1 MTYSII
7 NSGADYMTDANEHLD
22 KIMQELR
29 RGTITIGV
37 LSQLSE
43 PQYGYSLVTM
53 LAEKGIQV
61 EPGTLYP
68 LLRRLEKQGL
78 LDSKWDTNESRPRK
92 YYLLS
97 KTGEEVFNLLVKEW
111 KSITAS
117 LDQIIENKEGEENG
131 DD

>member
-1 MTYSII
+1 MS
-7 NSGADYMTDANEHLD
+7 DASEQID
-22 KIMQELR
+22 KLMQELR

-43 PQYGYSLVTM
+43 PQYGYSLVSK
-53 LAEKGIQV
+53 LGDKGIDV

-78 LDSKWDTNESRPRK
+78 LESKWDTNEARPRK

-97 KTGEEVFNLLVKEW
+97 ATGKEVYDQLCVEW
-111 KSITAS
+111 RSIVSS
-117 LDQIIENKEGEENG
+117 LDHLINEHGG
-131 DD
+131 M